1 MSGGFL
7 PVPHS
12 KNSTPP
18 CDSGNPPA
26 DPQGGFCCR
35 CDKTTRTNP
44 EGNVTNNIPPSLS
57 LLIGYITFI
66 PLTEKHRMT
75 DTIDPRILAIL
86 SREDITYEEKRRL
99 IDLLLGR

>member
-1 MSGGFL
+1 M
-7 PVPHS
+7 
-12 KNSTPP
+12 
-18 CDSGNPPA
+18 
-26 DPQGGFCCR
+26 
-35 CDKTTRTNP
+35 
-44 EGNVTNNIPPSLS
+44 
-57 LLIGYITFI
+57 GYITFI